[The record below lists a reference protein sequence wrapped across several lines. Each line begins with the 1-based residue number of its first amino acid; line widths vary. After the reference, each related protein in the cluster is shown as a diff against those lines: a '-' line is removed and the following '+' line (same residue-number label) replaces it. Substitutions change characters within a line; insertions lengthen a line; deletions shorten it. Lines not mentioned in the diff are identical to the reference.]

1 MTGSSTQLSRRLP
14 MRVTFL
20 ALAALLIHGTSISC
34 SSGAAGQAGISAGNA
49 LDDIDTAEVSA
60 GDGPGKAGVVA
71 KGDEFTA
78 AVKATVTTS
87 GNLLLRWLGLTM
99 LEAYTCS
106 IHLQEVDLEAFEL
119 KAAIPGTESACD
131 PLATSNA
138 AFYFK
143 VSGLD
148 TGVWYVAT
156 LRIIPGG
163 NQNLATEYKILFPP
177 LKDGC
182 QKDGFE
188 VSMIADFITT
198 RSAELF
204 VELLGLSRTGDSNA
218 QITLRNL
225 NLSDVYLFAAS
236 AKGTIANTAR
246 LYADNFLTLYNEQF
260 AILPAG
266 DYGAKICSVFRIL
279 TGVDLTNSPEQ
290 YATAVAAAD
299 AAPIFGNP
307 ADSTTFF
314 DMFERGASEI
324 YAIYVLAGFQVSILS
339 KDDDYTSA
347 LARLD
352 LTSVTIPAAQDFFTS
367 CYTTGEALTR
377 LCVRLFQEKGGSQAP
392 GD

>member
-1 MTGSSTQLSRRLP
+1 
-14 MRVTFL
+14 MRAALLV
-20 ALAALLIHGTSISC
+20 LAALLIHGTSISC
-34 SSGAAGQAGISAGNA
+34 SSGAADQAGISAGNA

-99 LEAYTCS
+99 LESYTCS
-106 IHLQEVDLEAFEL
+106 ITLQEVDLGAFEL
-119 KAAIPGTESACD
+119 KAAMVGPESACD
-131 PLATSNA
+131 PLAASNA

-204 VELLGLSRTGDSNA
+204 VELLRLSQTGDSNA

-236 AKGTIANTAR
+236 AKGTLANTAR
-246 LYADNFLTLYNEQF
+246 LYADNFLTLYNEVF

-266 DYGAKICSVFRIL
+266 DYGAKICSALRIL
-279 TGVDLTNSPEQ
+279 TGVDLANRPEE
-290 YATAVAAAD
+290 YATVVAAA
-299 AAPIFGNP
+299 AATLIIGNP
-307 ADSTTFF
+307 ADIATSFVL
-314 DMFERGASEI
+314 FESGAS
-324 YAIYVLAGFQVSILS
+324 AIYPNYFFGAFQVP
-339 KDDDYTSA
+339 DTST
-347 LARLD
+347 LLNLD
-352 LTSVTIPAAQDFFTS
+352 FAGSNPTVVQGDAFLRCLYSQKSSLTVTCRGPIN
-367 CYTTGEALTR
+367 
-377 LCVRLFQEKGGSQAP
+377 EKAGSQAP

>member
-1 MTGSSTQLSRRLP
+1 MTRSFTQLSRRLP

-20 ALAALLIHGTSISC
+20 VLAALLIHGTSISC
-34 SSGAAGQAGISAGNA
+34 SSGAADQAGISAGNA

-99 LEAYTCS
+99 LEEAYTCS
-106 IHLQEVDLEAFEL
+106 IKLQKVDLEAFEL
-119 KAAIPGTESACD
+119 KAAIPGPESACD
-131 PLATSNA
+131 PLAASNET
-138 AFYFK
+138 FYFK

-204 VELLGLSRTGDSNA
+204 VELLRLSQTGDSNA

-236 AKGTIANTAR
+236 AKGTLANTAR
-246 LYADNFLTLYNEQF
+246 LYADNFLTLYNEVF

-266 DYGAKICSVFRIL
+266 DYGTKICSALRIL
-279 TGVDLTNSPEQ
+279 TGVDLANSPEQ
-290 YATAVAAAD
+290 YATVVAAA
-299 AAPIFGNP
+299 AATLIIGNP
-307 ADSTTFF
+307 ADIATSFVLF
-314 DMFERGASEI
+314 KSGAS
-324 YAIYVLAGFQVSILS
+324 AIYPNYFFGAFQVEDTSTLLKLDFAGSTPTVLQGDVFLNCVYRQKSSLTVTCLGPIPE
-339 KDDDYTSA
+339 KD
-347 LARLD
+347 
-352 LTSVTIPAAQDFFTS
+352 
-367 CYTTGEALTR
+367 
-377 LCVRLFQEKGGSQAP
+377 GSQAP